1 MATEKQ
7 SRSNKINAT
16 LSTGPKTDE
25 GKMTASKNATKHG
38 ILSNI
43 LNEFDT
49 SSIDEIE
56 SALRLEFRIESM
68 SDEIIFN
75 QILTTIIKLNR
86 CNRIESEY
94 FQEALYPRTELFDVS
109 FTKDEG
115 QPAKI
120 RPEQL
125 AVIGL
130 IWEKYEPRL
139 VSRLLKLI
147 NYFQFKNNLGSFRQN
162 DV

>member
-1 MATEKQ
+1 MATNKQ
-7 SRSNKINAT
+7 FKSNKLNAT
-16 LSTGPKTDE
+16 LSTGPKTDD
-25 GKMTASKNATKHG
+25 GKITASRNAIKHG
-38 ILSNI
+38 LLSSI

-49 SSIDEIE
+49 SSIDEIAE
-56 SALRLEFRIESM
+56 ALRLEFRIETI

-94 FQEALYPRTELFDVS
+94 FQEALYPRIELDIS
-109 FTKDEG
+109 LPPDIEG

-147 NYFQFKNNLGSFRQN
+147 NYFQLKNNLGSFRQN

>member
-1 MATEKQ
+1 MATDKQ
-7 SRSNKINAT
+7 FRSNKHNAS
-16 LSTGPKTDE
+16 LSTGPKTDD
-25 GKMTASKNATKHG
+25 GKMIASKNATKHG
-38 ILSNI
+38 LLSSI

-49 SSIDEIE
+49 SSIDEVE
-56 SALRLEFRIESM
+56 EALRLEFNIESM

-94 FQEALYPRTELFDVS
+94 FQEALYPRIELDIRLPA
-109 FTKDEG
+109 DEEG

-147 NYFQFKNNLGSFRQN
+147 NYFQFKNNLGSFGQN
-162 DV
+162 NV

>member
-1 MATEKQ
+1 MATDKQ
-7 SRSNKINAT
+7 FRSNKLNAS
-16 LSTGPKTDE
+16 LSTGPKTDD
-25 GKMTASKNATKHG
+25 GKNTASKNATKHG
-38 ILSNI
+38 VLSSI

-49 SSIDEIE
+49 SSIDEIAE
-56 SALRLEFRIESM
+56 ALRLELKIESM

-75 QILTTIIKLNR
+75 QILTTLIKLNR

-94 FQEALYPRTELFDVS
+94 FQEALYPRIELDVCLPP
-109 FTKDEG
+109 DVEG
-115 QPAKI
+115 QPARI

-147 NYFQFKNNLGSFRQN
+147 NYFQFKNNLGSFKQN
-162 DV
+162 DL